1 MKISE
6 EAFIHSYEPQLFKH
20 LQKVHF
26 PENSRNDS
34 IGQEFPSVDSKV
46 NFGILIHFHCVGNC
60 VPLLIRICTSHLDG
74 NLHTPPTFV
83 SCFDYMVLK
92 ITLNIVHNAF
102 MRIFWCILVYVIK
115 KFPSLYMILTLQEV
129 YHLHL
134 YFILF
139 WLKSSLIQ

>member
-60 VPLLIRICTSHLDG
+60 VPLLIRICTLGWEPAYTSHHLS
-74 NLHTPPTFV
+74 H
-83 SCFDYMVLK
+83 VL
-92 ITLNIVHNAF
+92 IIWF
-102 MRIFWCILVYVIK
+102 
-115 KFPSLYMILTLQEV
+115 
-129 YHLHL
+129 
-134 YFILF
+134 
-139 WLKSSLIQ
+139 